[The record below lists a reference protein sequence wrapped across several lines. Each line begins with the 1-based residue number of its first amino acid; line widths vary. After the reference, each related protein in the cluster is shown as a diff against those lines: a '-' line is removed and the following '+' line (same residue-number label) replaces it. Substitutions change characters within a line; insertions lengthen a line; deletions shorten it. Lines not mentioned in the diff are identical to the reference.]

1 MLMVHVGG
9 SKISRAELEACKTPD
24 SSQTHFPVPHGALLQ
39 LVESSLV
46 RLGYNIRSQEHALSH
61 AGARYFGVL
70 ELVNGH
76 SAKDYSLMMGLR
88 NAHDKRFPAS
98 YCVGSRVFVC
108 DNLAFSGDIKIARK
122 HTRFIMR
129 DLPTLVDGALGR
141 LGAMRVKQDQRISK
155 YQQTTIGD
163 QLAHDLIIRAIDG
176 GVVSA
181 PKLPKVLQEWRQPK
195 YVEFKE
201 RNVWSL
207 FNAFTETLKDY
218 HVQELPKRADRLH
231 ALMDS
236 ACGVN

>member
-1 MLMVHVGG
+1 
-9 SKISRAELEACKTPD
+9 
-24 SSQTHFPVPHGALLQ
+24 LLQ
-39 LVESSLV
+39 LVESSLG
-46 RLGYNIRSQEHALSH
+46 RLGYKIQAQEHALSH
-61 AGARYFGVL
+61 EGARYFGVL
-70 ELVNGH
+70 ELANGH
-76 SAKDYSLMMGLR
+76 SSKDYSLMMGLR

-108 DNLAFSGDIKIARK
+108 DNLAFSGDIKIARR

-163 QLAHDLIIRAIDG
+163 QLAHDLIVRAIDG

-181 PKLPKVLQEWRQPK
+181 PKLPKVLQEWRKPK
-195 YVEFKE
+195 HAEFQE

-207 FNAFTETLKDY
+207 FNAFTETLKGY
-218 HVQELPKRADRLH
+218 QVQELPKRSDRLH